1 MRVSSDNTVIRQ
13 PDLFM
18 CNYEGCNVAFG
29 RKKTLFRHL
38 RAHLQTDEKQ
48 CPHCEL
54 RFPQAA
60 NLKAH
65 VNRKHLGLR
74 PACPDCHEDFAD
86 KSALVRHRKRKHG
99 YEAKKYRTTK
109 VIIKEVQE
117 TRPGQL
123 LIERVST
130 LPATQSAASAT
141 TLALSPSP
149 SPSPPPV
156 TPPSYNDANNFW
168 NLYGNMGMPVFP
180 QATEV
185 YPAHNAGFPLEGL
198 LPATTMATSSFFPLP
213 DSFQS
218 PMSMT
223 VANSAFDDQ
232 ASANTFANY
241 SAVADPDLIDIYADL
256 FGCPKF

>member
-1 MRVSSDNTVIRQ
+1 
-13 PDLFM
+13 M
-18 CNYEGCNVAFG
+18 CNYEGCNVTFG
-29 RKKTLFRHL
+29 RKKGLYRHL
-38 RAHLQTDEKQ
+38 RAHLKTDEKQ

-54 RFPQAA
+54 RFPEAA

-74 PACPDCHEDFAD
+74 PLCPDCDEDFAD

-99 YEAKKYRTTK
+99 YKAKKYRTTK

-123 LIERVST
+123 LIERVPT
-130 LPATQSAASAT
+130 LPATRSTAAAT
-141 TLALSPSP
+141 TMILPPSPSPSP

-156 TPPSYNDANNFW
+156 TPPSYNDANDFW
-168 NLYGNMGMPVFP
+168 NLYGNMGMHVLL
-180 QATEV
+180 QAPEV

-198 LPATTMATSSFFPLP
+198 FPATTMATSSFFPIP

-218 PMSMT
+218 PISMT
-223 VANSAFDDQ
+223 VASGAFNDQ

-241 SAVADPDLIDIYADL
+241 FAVADPDLIGFYADL
-256 FGCPKF
+256 FGCPQF